1 MVQYHGGGAERSVD
15 YAHPCL
21 SRRIM
26 TERLNMHAVSGT
38 FVLHAIFGLI
48 VSILI
53 ALDIVAAA
61 GLMTNLDVTATD
73 IGFIEP

>member
-1 MVQYHGGGAERSVD
+1 
-15 YAHPCL
+15 
-21 SRRIM
+21 M

-38 FVLHAIFGLI
+38 FVLHAVFGLI